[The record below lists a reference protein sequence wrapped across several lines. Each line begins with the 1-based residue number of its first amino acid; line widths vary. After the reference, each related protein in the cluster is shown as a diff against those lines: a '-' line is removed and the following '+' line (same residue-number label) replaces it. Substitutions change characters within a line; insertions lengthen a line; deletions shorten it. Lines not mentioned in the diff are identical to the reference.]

1 VRRKAPFLRRVP
13 GAGGA
18 ATLARVDEIDLFFA
32 GTAGSVPTARRGM
45 PAQLLRADGQRIL
58 FDCGEGTQRQ
68 LIRSIGLP
76 EVDAVFLTH
85 HHADHWL
92 GVPGLIK
99 TFELRGRERP
109 LDLFGPPGTAR
120 LLAGVGITP
129 EKASFPFEVSEVEAS
144 DAIDFDGFRV
154 DVIAVRHRG
163 TAFGYAIVEDERPG
177 RFDPARAA
185 ELGIEEGPRFA
196 ALARGEEVDGVAAA
210 DVVGPARPGRRIVLS
225 GDTAPCDSV
234 RAAAWQADLL
244 VHEAS
249 FIEAD
254 SERAAQTGHATAA
267 EAAAIAGEAEVGM
280 LALVHLSP
288 RYTVRDVRDE
298 ARATFENTVVPRDF
312 DSVRI
317 PVAEKGGPELLRGDE
332 SEAAA
337 TPA

>member
-1 VRRKAPFLRRVP
+1 MAPFLRRVP
-13 GAGGA
+13 GQGGA

-76 EVDAVFLTH
+76 ELDAVFLTH

-92 GVPGLIK
+92 GVPGLVK
-99 TFELRGRERP
+99 TFELRGRDRP
-109 LDLFGPPGTAR
+109 LDLLGPPGTRR
-120 LLAGVGITP
+120 LLEGVGITP
-129 EKASFPFEVSEVEAS
+129 AKASFPFEVSEVGAG
-144 DAIDFDGFRV
+144 DVIDFDGFRV
-154 DVIAVRHRG
+154 DVFAVRHRG
-163 TAFGYAIVEDERPG
+163 AAFGYAIVEDERPG
-177 RFDPARAA
+177 RFDPAKAA
-185 ELGIEEGPRFA
+185 SLGIEEGPRFA
-196 ALARGEEVDGVAAA
+196 ALARGEEVDGVSGA
-210 DVVGPARPGRRIVLS
+210 DVIGPARPGRRIVLS

-249 FIEAD
+249 FVQAD
-254 SERAAQTGHATAA
+254 AERAQLTGHTTAA
-267 EAAAIAGEAEVGM
+267 EAAAIAREAQAGM

-288 RYTVRDVRDE
+288 RYTVREVRDE
-298 ARATFENTVVPRDF
+298 AQELFEGTVVPRDF

-317 PVAEKGGPELLRGDE
+317 PVAEKGAPELLRSDE
-332 SEAAA
+332 QEAAGSTA
-337 TPA
+337 

>member
-1 VRRKAPFLRRVP
+1 M
-13 GAGGA
+13 
-18 ATLARVDEIDLFFA
+18 DEIDLFFA

-76 EVDAVFLTH
+76 EVDAIFLTH

-92 GVPGLIK
+92 GVPGLVK

-109 LDLFGPPGTAR
+109 LDLFGPPGTGR

-129 EKASFPFEVSEVEAS
+129 ATAAFPFEISEVEGG

-154 DVIAVRHRG
+154 DVVAVRHRG
-163 TAFGYAIVEDERPG
+163 EALGYAVVEDERPG
-177 RFDPARAA
+177 RFDPAKAA
-185 ELGIEEGPRFA
+185 ELGIQEGPRFA
-196 ALARGEEVDGVAAA
+196 ALARGEEVDGVTAAE
-210 DVVGPARPGRRIVLS
+210 VVGPARPGRRVVLS
-225 GDTAPCDSV
+225 GDTAPCDSI
-234 RAAAWQADLL
+234 RAAAWKADLL

-249 FIEAD
+249 FLEED
-254 SERAAQTGHATAA
+254 TERAGQTGHTTAA
-267 EAAAIAGEAEVGM
+267 GAAAIAREAEVGM

-298 ARATFENTVVPRDF
+298 AQAGFENTVVPRDF
-312 DSVRI
+312 DAIRI
-317 PVAEKGGPELLRGDE
+317 PVAEKGPPELVRPDE
-332 SEAAA
+332 LEAS
-337 TPA
+337 TSSP